1 VDFDHGLNAAVRRL
15 RDALGD
21 TAENPRYIETL
32 PRRGYRFIAAT
43 VPDAIQPVQIQS
55 ASRRWTVPLVAAGL
69 LVIAALLFALDAGGL
84 RNRLLSRSATQPKI
98 HSVAVLPLTN
108 LSGDPQQEYFADAMT
123 EELISELSRISS
135 LKVISRTSVMQ
146 YKGQNKPLSEI
157 GRELNVDAV
166 MEGAVVRSG
175 NRVRIAAQ
183 LIYAPTDQHLM
194 AETYEGE
201 LGDVLKLQ
209 REVAEAITQK
219 VRLKLTAGEK
229 ARLRNAPEV
238 NPEAYQGVHSQSDTL
253 WFVSDPKGASEVALP
268 HTNQII
274 FPRRVLG

>member
-1 VDFDHGLNAAVRRL
+1 MQKTEPDGLVRFGVFELDSRSGELRSKGSRVKLQEQPLQVLLAVLEKPGEVITREELRARLWPTDTFVDFDHGLNAAVRRL

-55 ASRRWTVPLVAAGL
+55 ASRHWIVPLVVAGL

-123 EELISELSRISS
+123 EELISELSRINS

-146 YKGQNKPLSEI
+146 YKGEKRKPISQI

-166 MEGAVVRSG
+166 
-175 NRVRIAAQ
+175 
-183 LIYAPTDQHLM
+183 
-194 AETYEGE
+194 
-201 LGDVLKLQ
+201 
-209 REVAEAITQK
+209 
-219 VRLKLTAGEK
+219 
-229 ARLRNAPEV
+229 
-238 NPEAYQGVHSQSDTL
+238 
-253 WFVSDPKGASEVALP
+253 
-268 HTNQII
+268 
-274 FPRRVLG
+274 